1 MNFIIES
8 VGVKPVY
15 I

>member
-8 VGVKPVY
+8 SSSY
-15 I
+15 W